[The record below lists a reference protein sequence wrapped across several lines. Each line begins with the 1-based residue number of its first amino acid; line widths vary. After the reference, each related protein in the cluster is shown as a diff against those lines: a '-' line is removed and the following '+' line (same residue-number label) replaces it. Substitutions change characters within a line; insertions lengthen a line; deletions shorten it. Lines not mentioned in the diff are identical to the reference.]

1 MAGGKAVTPYDTV
14 DISNY
19 LDLRKFAPKLRKLG
33 KYLLKSDQAITIEA
47 LPVF

>member
-1 MAGGKAVTPYDTV
+1 MSGGKAVTQYDKE
-14 DISNY
+14 DISNQI
-19 LDLRKFAPKLRKLG
+19 DLRKFAPKLRKLG